1 MYVMVSP
8 GNYEKLL
15 LQIARPQISNPF
27 LNMEWVI
34 IFTIEMENNALKDL
48 FQREFAKIVAVI
60 SKQFGLKHIALA
72 EDIVSETFLTAIE
85 SWAVK
90 GIPENPTAWLYK
102 VARQK
107 CLYHFRRGKI
117 YDEKVLP
124 NLTSQHAHTEGF
136 SELNFTNDNIRDSQL
151 QMMFAVCNPA
161 IASEAQI
168 GLALRILCGF
178 SIEEIAEAFLSNK
191 ETINKRLFRAKERL
205 REENITLSR
214 VVEDQTEIINRLDN
228 VLHMIYLL
236 FNEGYYSRT
245 QNEILRRDL
254 CYEAMR
260 LGVMLTEYSPTN
272 LPMTNA
278 LMALMCFHASR
289 FNARQTNE
297 NSMVLYEQQ
306 NEDSW
311 DQDLIRQGRHFLLRS
326 AEGDEMTSY
335 HLEAKI
341 ASWHCI
347 KEDTQEKWDQILQLY
362 NQLLMINYSPAVALN
377 RTFALYK
384 ANGREIALKEAEKLR
399 LEHNHFYF
407 VLLGELYREVD
418 EKKAKFNYQKALAL
432 AKTEIEK
439 QGIQEKINKLS

>member
-1 MYVMVSP
+1 
-8 GNYEKLL
+8 
-15 LQIARPQISNPF
+15 
-27 LNMEWVI
+27 MEWVI

-272 LPMTNA
+272 LPKTNA

-311 DQDLIRQGRHFLLRS
+311 DRDLIRQGRHFLLRS